1 VTVQPG
7 APATAT
13 PTPSPARNRRRRN
26 DAVVWSM
33 AAAVFWA
40 ATGYLGLIMFNARPR
55 IAAFDLDL
63 LVGAGRAIDAGRSPY
78 DPAMLAGTVPDAVDL
93 FYSYPPIVGQV
104 LVPVSGLP
112 LGVIAIAWS
121 VLAIALLAVAVVR
134 IGALVAPSVAPG
146 TVAAA
151 TVAVAA
157 MTFPLLIA
165 ILFGNL
171 DAFFPALY
179 GFVLIGALSGVRRD
193 GIVAGVAIAIG
204 ALTKVYPAG
213 LGLWF
218 LVRAVRARRDALERR
233 RLVVPLVAAAVTAAG
248 LVAVSVVAFGP
259 APWQDY
265 TKVASTAAQA
275 GLVDGRNGAPA
286 AQVALWLGSD
296 SGLARLLHVPVVALA
311 ALAIVAAAWF
321 RDDMIESLAIAAT
334 ASLFLLPVSWIHYPA
349 AMLPF
354 VAAAMMRIQGGD
366 PRAVRRVRTFAAVA
380 LLAGALSVA
389 WLPSLWIGLGLA
401 LWAVHQSVPAPPR
414 SPPRPAPTL
423 ALAPFR

>member
-1 VTVQPG
+1 MS
-7 APATAT
+7 A
-13 PTPSPARNRRRRN
+13 RRRN

-40 ATGYLGLIMFNARPR
+40 ATGYLGLLMFNARPR

-63 LVGAGRAIDAGRSPY
+63 LVGAGRAIGAGRSPY

-112 LGVIAIAWS
+112 LGLIAIVWS
-121 VLAIALLAVAVVR
+121 VVAVALLAVAVVR
-134 IGALVAPSVAPG
+134 IGARVAPSVPAG

-151 TVAVAA
+151 IVAVAA

-165 ILFGNL
+165 VLFGNL

-179 GFVLIGALSGVRRD
+179 GFVLIAALSGARPD
-193 GIVAGVAIAIG
+193 GIVGGVAIAIG
-204 ALTKVYPAG
+204 AMTKVYPAG

-218 LVRAVRARRDALERR
+218 LVRALRPRGDRR
-233 RLVVPLVAAAVTAAG
+233 RLVVPLVAAAVTMAG
-248 LVAVSVVAFGP
+248 LVAVSVLAFGP

-286 AQVALWLGSD
+286 AQLALWLGGD
-296 SGLARLLHVPVVALA
+296 SGLARLLHLPVVGLA
-311 ALAIVAAAWF
+311 VLAIVGAAWF
-321 RDDMIESLAIAAT
+321 RDDTVESLAIAAT

-349 AMLPF
+349 ALLPF
-354 VAAAMMRIQGGD
+354 VAAAVLRVHGGA
-366 PRAVRRVRTFAAVA
+366 PRTVRRVRTLAALA

-401 LWAVHQSVPAPPR
+401 LVAVHDSVPAAATAATTPE
-414 SPPRPAPTL
+414 PAVPAT
-423 ALAPFR
+423 AAEAAR